1 MKSILF
7 YTIFSLTITNTL
19 AQKTYIDPNSKE
31 KKGLLEPGEKA
42 TTQVPPT
49 ANEKETAATKLTP
62 DQLRYCSCIDYTRAL
77 EQKISVA
84 QNLYK
89 KGVMTWDDAYKV
101 ERDSELEKYNGLV
114 KKFETTNDID
124 PDSFECD
131 VKVIEANKPKDFK
144 KHLDEYDRTC
154 KFKEIERKT
163 L

>member
-7 YTIFSLTITNTL
+7 YTIFSLAITNTL
-19 AQKTYIDPNSKE
+19 AQKTYVDPNSKE
-31 KKGLLEPGEKA
+31 KKGLLEPGENA

-49 ANEKETAATKLTP
+49 ANEKETTATKLTP

-84 QNLYK
+84 QNLQK
-89 KGVMTWDDAYKV
+89 KGVMTWDEAYKI
-101 ERDSELEKYNGLV
+101 ERESELDKYNGLV
-114 KKFETTNDID
+114 KKFETTNNID

-131 VKVIEANKPKDFK
+131 VKTIEANKPKDFK
-144 KHLDEYDRTC
+144 KYLDEYDRAC